1 MRLRLACS
9 RQYGGETKE
18 AASRKVAQ
26 NAAELW
32 KDGDVEILLEIFS
45 EETIQHLLDKAK
57 ALKDKNAD

>member
-1 MRLRLACS
+1 MV
-9 RQYGGETKE
+9 GETKE

-32 KDGDVEILLEIFS
+32 KDGDVGILLEIFS